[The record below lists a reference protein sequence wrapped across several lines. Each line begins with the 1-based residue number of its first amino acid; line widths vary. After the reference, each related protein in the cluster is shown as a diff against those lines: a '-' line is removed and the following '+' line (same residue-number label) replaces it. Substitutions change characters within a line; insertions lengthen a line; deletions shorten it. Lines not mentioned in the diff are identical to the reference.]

1 MPCTKEDKRYITRAF
16 YKKQIFQSLF
26 FSIQEYSSIF
36 MELYKDDYMRMHIYF
51 LICVIKLKILK
62 LIEIKCLT
70 YRLTFRIIN
79 IIYVITGML
88 AFPLTKDKK
97 MKLLLLI
104 LFQFREND
112 EMEHDN
118 AFSVPT
124 ISFKRRVYFNLIIS
138 LLFSFALYIMNI

>member
-1 MPCTKEDKRYITRAF
+1 MLDISIDFLY
-16 YKKQIFQSLF
+16 YKYYLC
-26 FSIQEYSSIF
+26 YNR
-36 MELYKDDYMRMHIYF
+36 D
-51 LICVIKLKILK
+51 
-62 LIEIKCLT
+62 
-70 YRLTFRIIN
+70 
-79 IIYVITGML
+79 

-138 LLFSFALYIMNI
+138 LLFSFALYYEYLK